1 MTEAFD
7 QKSALADAT
16 ALCPLVAILRGVK
29 PDEVIAIADAIIDAG
44 FSMIEVPLNSP
55 DPLASIALL
64 AVRYP
69 PNILIGAGTVLT
81 TRDVAAVQ
89 ATGARLIVSPNTAPA
104 VIRAAVAAGMI
115 SLPGYFTPSEAFAAL
130 EAGAHG
136 LKLFPAEGASLAYLK
151 AQRAV
156 VAMSVPIFAVGGVSV
171 ENIADWLAAGA
182 TGAGLGSALY
192 KPAMT
197 VADVGLRAAQFVA
210 AVRQQQAQ
218 PVKER

>member
-1 MTEAFD
+1 MMSTTLAEA
-7 QKSALADAT
+7 T
-16 ALCPLVAILRGVK
+16 RRCPLIAILRGVR
-29 PDEVIAIADAIIDAG
+29 PDEVLAIATVLIDAG
-44 FSMIEVPLNSP
+44 FATIEVPLNSP

-64 AVRYP
+64 AGRYP

-81 TRDVAAVQ
+81 TRDVTAVQ
-89 ATGARLIVSPNTAPA
+89 ATGARLIVSPNTAPE
-104 VIRAAVAAGMI
+104 VIRASVAAGMI

-197 VADVGLRAAQFVA
+197 AAVVGLRAAQFVA